1 VIAKKSPT
9 QEDFVLERREFMHG
23 AAAIAA
29 GSALSLTDASAQ
41 APTKGDP
48 KGETP
53 PPRNWADPSTA
64 PYPDAA
70 FEVFDPRFAAYNA
83 GTTSLRRI
91 ASGGIFTEGPV
102 WFGDQHR
109 LIFSDIP
116 KNQLLEY
123 NTMTGEVRVFRD
135 PSNYTNGNTRD
146 WQGRLL
152 SAEQGTRRVTRTEYD
167 GSITVIADKYE
178 GKPLNSPNGVVVRKN
193 DNAIYFTDPS
203 YGIKGDHEG
212 NKEEPELPRNV
223 YRVDAR
229 SGAMSVVAGDF
240 SMPNGLC
247 FSPDGA
253 KMYISDT
260 GILGG
265 PEPRATLIRVYD
277 VEEDGKLTN
286 EKLFHDFKD
295 TGTGIADDMRVD
307 IDGNLWCAGGWSENK
322 NFNGVSVFAPDGSA
336 LGRIVLPEVAANLCF
351 GGHHHNTLYICAS
364 TSVYAIDV
372 NTRGTEL

>member
-1 VIAKKSPT
+1 
-9 QEDFVLERREFMHG
+9 VLERREFIRG
-23 AAAIAA
+23 AAAVAA
-29 GSALSLTDASAQ
+29 GSALTLTAASAQ

-53 PPRNWADPSTA
+53 PPRNWTDPSTV

-70 FEVFDPRFAAYNA
+70 FEVFDPRFAKYNA

-91 ASGGIFTEGPV
+91 SSGGIWTEGPV

-109 LIFSDIP
+109 LIWSDIP
-116 KNQLLEY
+116 KNQLVEY
-123 NTMTGEVRVFRD
+123 NTMTGEIRVFRE
-135 PSNYTNGNTRD
+135 PSNYANGNTRD

-193 DNAIYFTDPS
+193 DNAIYFTDPT

-212 NKEEPELPRNV
+212 NEEEPELPRNV

-229 SGAMSVVAGDF
+229 SGAISVVAGDF

-247 FSPDGA
+247 FSPDGS

-265 PEPRATLIRVYD
+265 PEPKETLIRVYD
-277 VEEDGKLTN
+277 VDDNGKLTN